1 VVKDASGLQPLFGLW
16 HAARLHEATLALLD
30 AGESAAHKLVTR
42 LDLARMDISPKLLA
56 NLNTPDDLREASA
69 K

>member
-1 VVKDASGLQPLFGLW
+1 VKDASGLQGLFGLW
-16 HAARLHEATLALLD
+16 HAGRLHEAVVAMLD

-56 NLNTPDDLREASA
+56 NLNTPDDLQDDSPA
-69 K
+69 